1 MTKRTHLFF
10 AIIFAGVLSG
20 PVVAKEIII
29 SAGQIPPHMTQDG
42 TGREAEIISATL
54 ESCGHQA
61 KFIVQPF
68 PLRWDRYKND
78 PAVDAVATVA
88 DSYGL
93 PGTQSVAYINYHD
106 GVSVMGDR
114 SPKSLDDLSGL
125 NVVAFTGAESLLP
138 RLKAARP
145 TFQSYHETS
154 DQPEQVRQLFA
165 GRVDA
170 VIGDGL
176 IFANSVAQ
184 LRAQNQKQ
192 PHAEVRFHPI
202 FAPTPYH
209 MVFRDPAL
217 QQDFDRCYGVLKA
230 AGKIDAINNAYL
242 KDHRATLGRVYQGL

>member
-1 MTKRTHLFF
+1 MTKKTHLLL
-10 AIIFAGVLSG
+10 ATILAGILSG
-20 PVVAKEIII
+20 PAVAKEITI
-29 SAGQIPPHMTQDG
+29 SAGHIPPHMTQDG

-54 ESCGHQA
+54 ESCGHRA

-68 PLRWDRYKND
+68 PQRWDRYKND
-78 PAVDAVATVA
+78 PAVDAVATVP
-88 DSYGL
+88 DGYSL
-93 PGTQSVAYINYHD
+93 PGAQSVAYINYHD
-106 GVSVMGDR
+106 GVSVAGDR
-114 SPKSLDDLSGL
+114 SPKNPDDLSGL

-154 DQPEQVRQLFA
+154 DQPEQVRQLFS

-176 IFANSVAQ
+176 IFANSIAQ
-184 LRAQNQKQ
+184 LRAQNQIK

-217 QQDFDRCYGVLKA
+217 QQDFDRCYGLLKTV
-230 AGKIDAINNAYL
+230 GKIDAINNAYL
-242 KDHRATLGRVYQGL
+242 KNHRATLGRAYQGL